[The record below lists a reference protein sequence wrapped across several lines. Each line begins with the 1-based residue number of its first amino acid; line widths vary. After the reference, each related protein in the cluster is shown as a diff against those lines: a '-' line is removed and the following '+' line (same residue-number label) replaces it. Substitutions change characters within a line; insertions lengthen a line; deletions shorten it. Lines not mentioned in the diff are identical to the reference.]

1 MPRISRAIFLVAML
15 SLWGCASSAPPDR
28 AARLA
33 ARPFDDVK
41 RVVVV
46 VSGDSTFSI
55 TDHAV
60 EPGRTFDEV
69 IKWIPWV
76 QYQAAL
82 RPAAALIHRGINWAL
97 GADRASLAGSSL
109 QGVSPRMVVADSMA
123 KTLEASGWFADVRT
137 FDREPS
143 AEERRSAD
151 AIVRV
156 SVPAW
161 GLVRVREGETGL
173 LSGFADVRSQM
184 AMRGTGVV
192 LWEYSEDV
200 TNPEQIP
207 VDAFLGDR
215 QFARQEM
222 IDVLERA
229 GQRLANEMLYSR
241 SAGR

>member
-1 MPRISRAIFLVAML
+1 
-15 SLWGCASSAPPDR
+15 
-28 AARLA
+28 
-33 ARPFDDVK
+33 
-41 RVVVV
+41 
-46 VSGDSTFSI
+46 
-55 TDHAV
+55 
-60 EPGRTFDEV
+60 
-69 IKWIPWV
+69 V

-82 RPAAALIHRGINWAL
+82 RPAAQLIHRGINWAL
-97 GADRASLAGSSL
+97 GADRSAVAVSSL
-109 QGVSPRMVVADSMA
+109 QGVSPRLVVADAMA
-123 KTLEASGWFADVRT
+123 KTLEASGWFTDVRT

-143 AEERRSAD
+143 AEDRRSAD

-161 GLVRVREGETGL
+161 GLVRVREGEPGL
-173 LSGFADVRSQM
+173 LSGFADVRGQM

-192 LWEYSEDV
+192 LWEYREDV

-222 IDVLERA
+222 IDVLGRA

>member
-1 MPRISRAIFLVAML
+1 MPRASTALFLVAML
-15 SLWGCASSAPPDR
+15 SLSGCASSTPP
-28 AARLA
+28 ARPA

-46 VSGDSTFSI
+46 VSGDSSFSI
-55 TDHAV
+55 VEHAV

-82 RPAAALIHRGINWAL
+82 RPAAQLIHRGINWAL
-97 GADRASLAGSSL
+97 GADRASLAVSSL

-123 KTLEASGWFADVRT
+123 KTLEASGWFTDVRT

-143 AEERRSAD
+143 AEDRRSAD

-161 GLVRVREGETGL
+161 GLVRVREGEPGL
-173 LSGFADVRSQM
+173 LSGFADVRGQM

-192 LWEYSEDV
+192 LWEYREDV

-222 IDVLERA
+222 IDVLGRA

>member
-1 MPRISRAIFLVAML
+1 MLRAAAVLAIAIF
-15 SLWGCASSAPPDR
+15 SLWGCASAPPP
-28 AARLA
+28 ARPA
-33 ARPFDDVK
+33 ARPFDDIK
-41 RVVVV
+41 RVAVV
-46 VSGDSTFSI
+46 VSGDSTFSMVE
-55 TDHAV
+55 HAV

-76 QYQAAL
+76 SYQAAL
-82 RPAAALIHRGINWAL
+82 RPAAQLVHRGINWAL
-97 GADRASLAGSSL
+97 GKDRAALATASLRD
-109 QGVSPRMVVADSMA
+109 VSPRSVVAAAMA
-123 KTLEASGWFADVRT
+123 RTLEASGWFTAVRT
-137 FDREPS
+137 FDREPTG
-143 AEERRSAD
+143 EDRRRAD

-161 GLVRVREGETGL
+161 GLVRVREGEPGL
-173 LSGFADVRSQM
+173 LSGFADVRGQM

-207 VDAFLGDR
+207 VDAFLGDP

-229 GQRLANEMLYSR
+229 GQRLASEILYAR

>member
-1 MPRISRAIFLVAML
+1 MPRASTALFLVAML
-15 SLWGCASSAPPDR
+15 SLSGCASSTPP
-28 AARLA
+28 ARPA

-46 VSGDSTFSI
+46 VSGDSSFSI
-55 TDHAV
+55 VEHAV

-82 RPAAALIHRGINWAL
+82 RPAAQLIHRGINWAL
-97 GADRASLAGSSL
+97 GADRSAVAVSSL
-109 QGVSPRMVVADSMA
+109 QGVSPRLVVADAMA
-123 KTLEASGWFADVRT
+123 KTLEASGWFTDVRT

-143 AEERRSAD
+143 AEDRRSAD

-161 GLVRVREGETGL
+161 GLVRVREGEPGL
-173 LSGFADVRSQM
+173 LSGFADVRGQM

-192 LWEYSEDV
+192 LWEYREDV

-222 IDVLERA
+222 IDVLGRA

>member
-1 MPRISRAIFLVAML
+1 MPRASTALFLVAML
-15 SLWGCASSAPPDR
+15 SLWGCASSAPP
-28 AARLA
+28 ARPA

-46 VSGDSTFSI
+46 VSGDSSFSI
-55 TDHAV
+55 VEHAV

-82 RPAAALIHRGINWAL
+82 RPAAQLIHRGINWAL
-97 GADRASLAGSSL
+97 GADRSAVAVSSL
-109 QGVSPRMVVADSMA
+109 QGVSPRLVVADSMA
-123 KTLEASGWFADVRT
+123 KTLEASGWFTDVRT

-143 AEERRSAD
+143 AEDRRSAD

-161 GLVRVREGETGL
+161 GLVRVREGEPGL
-173 LSGFADVRSQM
+173 LSGFADVRGQM

-192 LWEYSEDV
+192 LWEYREDV

>member
-1 MPRISRAIFLVAML
+1 
-15 SLWGCASSAPPDR
+15 
-28 AARLA
+28 
-33 ARPFDDVK
+33 
-41 RVVVV
+41 
-46 VSGDSTFSI
+46 
-55 TDHAV
+55 
-60 EPGRTFDEV
+60 
-69 IKWIPWV
+69 
-76 QYQAAL
+76 
-82 RPAAALIHRGINWAL
+82 
-97 GADRASLAGSSL
+97 
-109 QGVSPRMVVADSMA
+109 MA
-123 KTLEASGWFADVRT
+123 KTLEASGWFTDVRT
-137 FDREPS
+137 VDREPS

-173 LSGFADVRSQM
+173 LSGFADVRGQM

-192 LWEYSEDV
+192 LWEYREDV

>member
-1 MPRISRAIFLVAML
+1 MPRASTAIFLVAML
-15 SLWGCASSAPPDR
+15 SLWGCASSAPP
-28 AARLA
+28 ARPA

-46 VSGDSTFSI
+46 VSGDSSFSI
-55 TDHAV
+55 EEHAV

-76 QYQAAL
+76 QYQALL
-82 RPAAALIHRGINWAL
+82 RPAAQLVHRGINWAL
-97 GADRASLAGSSL
+97 GADRASLAVSSL
-109 QGVSPRMVVADSMA
+109 QGVSPRMVVADSMT
-123 KTLEASGWFADVRT
+123 KTLEASGWFTDVRT
-137 FDREPS
+137 FDREPTG
-143 AEERRSAD
+143 EDRRSAD

-161 GLVRVREGETGL
+161 GLVRVREGERGL
-173 LSGFADVRSQM
+173 LSGFADVRGQM
-184 AMRGTGVV
+184 ALRGTGVV
-192 LWEYSEDV
+192 LWEYTEEV
-200 TNPEQIP
+200 THPEQIP

-215 QFARQEM
+215 EFARQEM

>member
-1 MPRISRAIFLVAML
+1 MPR
-15 SLWGCASSAPPDR
+15 ASTALFP
-28 AARLA
+28 A

-46 VSGDSTFSI
+46 VSGDSSFSI
-55 TDHAV
+55 VEHAV

-69 IKWIPWV
+69 IKWLPWV

-82 RPAAALIHRGINWAL
+82 RPAAQLLHRGINWAL
-97 GADRASLAGSSL
+97 GADRSAVAVSSL
-109 QGVSPRMVVADSMA
+109 QGVSPRLVVADSMA
-123 KTLEASGWFADVRT
+123 KTLEASGWFTDVRT
-137 FDREPS
+137 FDREPTG
-143 AEERRSAD
+143 EDRRNAD

-161 GLVRVREGETGL
+161 GLVRVREGEPGL
-173 LSGFADVRSQM
+173 LSGFADVRGQM

-192 LWEYSEDV
+192 LWEYREDV